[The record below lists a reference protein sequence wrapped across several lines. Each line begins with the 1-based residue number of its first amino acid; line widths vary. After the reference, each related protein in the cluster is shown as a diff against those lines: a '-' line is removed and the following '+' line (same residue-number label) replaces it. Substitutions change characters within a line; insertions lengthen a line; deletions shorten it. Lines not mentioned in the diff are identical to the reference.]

1 MTKYHNVQEITFKYN
16 KIYLKVDGTKYIFQL
31 EKISKKLA
39 KASNLERE
47 RFEISPSG
55 YGIRWPLIDE
65 DLSIDGLLGIKHK
78 PLKKKEMAI
87 A

>member
-1 MTKYHNVQEITFKYN
+1 MTKYHDVQGITFKNN
-16 KIYLKVDGTKYIFQL
+16 KMHLKVDGTEYVFQI
-31 EKISKKLA
+31 ENISKKLA
-39 KASNLERE
+39 KATNLERE
-47 RFEISPSG
+47 KFEISPSG
-55 YGIRWPLIDE
+55 YGVHWPLIDE